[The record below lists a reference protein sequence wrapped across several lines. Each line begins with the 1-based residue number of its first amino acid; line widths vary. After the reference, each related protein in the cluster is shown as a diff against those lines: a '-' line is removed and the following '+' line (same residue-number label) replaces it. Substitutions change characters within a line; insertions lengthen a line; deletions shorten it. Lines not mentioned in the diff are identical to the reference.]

1 MAEMVALEKFLCR
14 SAPWRWFGRR
24 YVVPWAMQG
33 IEPSGHGLEIGGGS
47 GVMAAQLLAMFP
59 ELKLTVTDLDR
70 SMFADAPK
78 DLARSGDRV
87 QVEVADATRL
97 SFPDGSFDYV
107 FSFIMLHHVLEW
119 EKAIIEGVRVLR
131 PGGWLVGY
139 DLLDTR
145 TFRLFHR
152 LERADVRLMTMERL
166 YVLLD
171 SLPVDRSMLTTGR
184 GGFVVR
190 FRLRKQLT

>member
-1 MAEMVALEKFLCR
+1 MAEMVALEKFFCR

-24 YVVPWAMQG
+24 YVVPWAMRG

-47 GVMAAQLLAMFP
+47 GMMTAQLLAMFP

-70 SMFADAPK
+70 SMFADAST
-78 DLARSGDRV
+78 DLARYGDRV

-119 EKAIIEGVRVLR
+119 EKAITEGVRVLR

-152 LERADVRLMTMERL
+152 LERAEVRLMTMERL

-171 SLPVDRSMLTTGR
+171 SLPVDRSTLTTGR